1 MTRII
6 FSLLLFFV
14 VNTHAQKR
22 LDISLEGYLNNF
34 TNKKKI
40 FGATMYMFQD
50 GKMLSKSLSDSKGTY
65 FISGS
70 ITTVLPFEILV
81 SKPGYISKKV
91 FFDFE
96 KLKVRNPNGTL
107 QAMELLIIE
116 LFEVREGA
124 VLDFAKDTYAEKFT
138 WDPAMNL
145 AVPEE
150 KYKKDIEDEVL
161 NAYSLADQGSKL
173 DLFTT
178 KLAAAL
184 KRKDFE
190 AALTSIDSALIYEPN
205 NTSLANRKI
214 EIEELIEKIQKDK
227 EARRSFEVFKI
238 KGDKALSL
246 GQLDEAENN
255 YNRALA
261 MIEDNQVKYRLTK
274 IAEAR
279 LNKENQ
285 LNSNNKLI
293 SLRISADLLHAE
305 KSFAESVLKLKE
317 IQALD
322 PGQRVKIEA
331 EIKAIREESEN
342 FRISTSIEKFIE
354 RAQSQNQIDS
364 DSIDAGLANFKKA
377 DMLIKKL
384 TDQQMINTYSS
395 QVEGGIAEISSK
407 KNSEEEAFRKQIE
420 KAYSNVLKGRD
431 SYDLASRILD
441 SEPMKARAKDD
452 KVIALKKQIR
462 GLEDMYAH
470 RDKAFGAADPDK
482 QSALIDL
489 KKAFKIANDN
499 YHIVPVDEITQMK
512 DSLSSWSKGTDF
524 VNNSKKT
531 EQSESNTGITVG
543 SPGELYEGSDF
554 EAFNDLSLTI
564 QKRKSDPLKDLQDIK
579 NKIDYEVFFSKTKE
593 NVRNEA
599 STKEMQTYMNAMHM
613 NEKEVDSQKLLL
625 QEEQANTKQVLDSEL
640 NIKSQRYKQQ
650 QELSAF
656 QIEEWKT
663 EKEYQDNM
671 ELLNQLVR
679 GESFTERQSTL
690 NNEHEL
696 IDRTNDIDNAE
707 RLATSQSQMLILDYE
722 VQKREAKE
730 KLAGENRV
738 KELEGLKS
746 SKPEVESQPNYLKDE
761 NGILFPS
768 NAMTQRLFKRTN
780 SQGDVVSVTIQRVV
794 VDING
799 YGSVYEQTTD
809 QNGAASYTR
818 NNASISEHVWFN
830 ESKGVDVLK
839 D

>member
-6 FSLLLFFV
+6 FSLVLLFA
-14 VNTHAQKR
+14 VNAHSQKR
-22 LDISLEGYLNNF
+22 LDISLEGYINNF

-81 SKPGYISKKV
+81 SKPGYVSKKV
-91 FFDFE
+91 LFDFE

-124 VLDFAKDTYAEKFT
+124 VLDFAKDTYAEKFS

-161 NAYSLADQGSKL
+161 NAYSLADQGSKA
-173 DLFTT
+173 DLFKT
-178 KLAAAL
+178 KLTAAL
-184 KRKDFE
+184 KRKDYE
-190 AALTSIDSALIYEPN
+190 VAVTSIDSALIYEPN
-205 NTSLANRKI
+205 NTSLAKRKI
-214 EIEELIEKIQKDK
+214 EIEALIEKIKKDK
-227 EARRSFEVFKI
+227 EARTSFEVFKT
-238 KGDKALSL
+238 KGDKAFSL

-255 YNRALA
+255 YNSALA
-261 MIEDNQVKYRLTK
+261 LIDDNQVKYRLTK

-285 LNSNNKLI
+285 LKSNNKLI
-293 SLRISADLLHAE
+293 SLRTSADSLHAE

-322 PGQRVKIEA
+322 PGQRVKIQA
-331 EIKAIREESEN
+331 EIKAIRKESEN
-342 FRISTSIEKFIE
+342 YRFSISIEKYIE
-354 RAQSQNQIDS
+354 RAQSQNQTDS
-364 DSIDAGLANFKKA
+364 VDAGLANYKKA

-384 TDQQMINTYSS
+384 SDQQMINTYSS
-395 QVEGGIAEISSK
+395 QVESGIAEISSK

-441 SEPMKARAKDD
+441 SEPMKARANDAR
-452 KVIALKKQIR
+452 VIALKKQIKS
-462 GLEDMYAH
+462 LEEMYTLK
-470 RDKAFGAADPDK
+470 DKAFSAKGADK

-489 KKAFKIANDN
+489 RKAFKIANDN
-499 YHIVPVDEITQMK
+499 YRILPDDERTQMK
-512 DSLSSWSKGTDF
+512 DSLSSWSGGADF
-524 VNNSKKT
+524 VNNSKKP
-531 EQSESNTGITVG
+531 EQSASNTGTMVR
-543 SPGELYEGSDF
+543 SPGELHEGSDF
-554 EAFNDLSLTI
+554 EAFNDLSLSI
-564 QKRKSDPLKDLQDIK
+564 QKRKSDPLKDLQDVK
-579 NKIDYEVFFSKTKE
+579 NKIDYEVFFAKTKE
-593 NVRNEA
+593 SVRNEA
-599 STKEMQTYMNAMHM
+599 STKEMQTYMNAMQM
-613 NEKEVDSQKLLL
+613 NEKAVNNQKLLL
-625 QEEQANTKQVLDSEL
+625 QEEQANAKQVLDSEL
-640 NIKSQRYKQQ
+640 NIKAQTYKQQ

-663 EKEYQDNM
+663 EKEYQDNI

-679 GESFTERQSTL
+679 DESFTERQNTL
-690 NNEHEL
+690 NNEREL
-696 IDRTNDIDNAE
+696 IDRTNDIDNTE
-707 RLATSQSQMLILDYE
+707 RLAASKSQMLSLDYE

-738 KELEGLKS
+738 KELEDLKS
-746 SKPEVESQPNYLKDE
+746 SKPEFESQPNYLKDE

-768 NAMTQRLFKRTN
+768 NAMTQRVFKRTN

>member
-1 MTRII
+1 MTRIF
-6 FSLLLFFV
+6 FSLVLLFA
-14 VNTHAQKR
+14 VNAHSQKR
-22 LDISLEGYLNNF
+22 LDISLEGYINNF

-70 ITTVLPFEILV
+70 ITTVLPFEILI
-81 SKPGYISKKV
+81 SKPGYVSKKV
-91 FFDFE
+91 LFDFE

-107 QAMELLIIE
+107 QVMELLIIE

-124 VLDFAKDTYAEKFT
+124 VLDFAKDTYAEKFS

-161 NAYSLADQGSKL
+161 NAYSLAGQGSKA
-173 DLFTT
+173 DLFKT
-178 KLAAAL
+178 KLSAAL
-184 KRKDFE
+184 KRKDYE
-190 AALTSIDSALIYEPN
+190 VAVTSIDSALIYEPN
-205 NTSLANRKI
+205 NTSLAKRKI
-214 EIEELIEKIQKDK
+214 EIEALIEKIKKDK
-227 EARRSFEVFKI
+227 EARISFEVFKT
-238 KGDKALSL
+238 KGDKAFSL

-255 YNRALA
+255 YNSALA
-261 MIEDNQVKYRLTK
+261 LIDDNQVMYRLTK

-285 LNSNNKLI
+285 LKSNNKLI
-293 SLRISADLLHAE
+293 SLRTSADSLLAE
-305 KSFAESVLKLKE
+305 MSFAESVLKLKE

-322 PGQRVKIEA
+322 PGNRVKIQA
-331 EIKAIREESEN
+331 EIKAIRKESEN
-342 FRISTSIEKFIE
+342 YRFSISIEKYIE
-354 RAQSQNQIDS
+354 RAQSQNQT
-364 DSIDAGLANFKKA
+364 DSIDAGLANYKKA

-384 TDQQMINTYSS
+384 SDQQMINTYSS
-395 QVEGGIAEISSK
+395 QVESGIAEISSK
-407 KNSEEEAFRKQIE
+407 KNSKEEAFRKQIE

-441 SEPMKARAKDD
+441 SEPMKARANDAR
-452 KVIALKKQIR
+452 VIALKKQIKS
-462 GLEDMYAH
+462 LEEMYMLK
-470 RDKAFGAADPDK
+470 DKAFGAKAAEK

-489 KKAFKIANDN
+489 RKAFKIANDN
-499 YHIVPVDEITQMK
+499 YRILPDDERTQMK
-512 DSLSSWSKGTDF
+512 DSLSSWSGGADF
-524 VNNSKKT
+524 VNNSKKP
-531 EQSESNTGITVG
+531 EQSASNTGTMVR
-543 SPGELYEGSDF
+543 SPGELHEGSDF
-554 EAFNDLSLTI
+554 EAFNDLSLSI
-564 QKRKSDPLKDLQDIK
+564 QKRKSDPLKDLQDVK
-579 NKIDYEVFFSKTKE
+579 NKIDYEVFFAKTKE
-593 NVRNEA
+593 SVRNEV
-599 STKEMQTYMNAMHM
+599 STKEMQTYMNAMQL
-613 NEKEVDSQKLLL
+613 NEKAVNNQKIFL
-625 QEEQANTKQVLDSEL
+625 QEEQAHAKQVLDSEL
-640 NIKSQRYKQQ
+640 NIKAQKYKQQ

-663 EKEYQDNM
+663 EKEYQDNI

-679 GESFTERQSTL
+679 GESFTERQNTL
-690 NNEHEL
+690 NNEREL
-696 IDRTNDIDNAE
+696 IDRTNDVDNTE
-707 RLATSQSQMLILDYE
+707 RLASSQSQMLRLDYE

-738 KELEGLKS
+738 KELEDLKS
-746 SKPEVESQPNYLKDE
+746 SKPEFESQPNYLKDE

-768 NAMTQRLFKRTN
+768 NAMTQRVFKRTN

-818 NNASISEHVWFN
+818 NKASISEHVWFN